1 MRPPFYATLTTAKVR
16 EPPRSLTL
24 DQGFERFTHER
35 RFLLQACMS
44 LSLGDQFV
52 VESDGSTH
60 GQLHKFEHL
69 R

>member
-1 MRPPFYATLTTAKVR
+1 
-16 EPPRSLTL
+16 
-24 DQGFERFTHER
+24 
-35 RFLLQACMS
+35 